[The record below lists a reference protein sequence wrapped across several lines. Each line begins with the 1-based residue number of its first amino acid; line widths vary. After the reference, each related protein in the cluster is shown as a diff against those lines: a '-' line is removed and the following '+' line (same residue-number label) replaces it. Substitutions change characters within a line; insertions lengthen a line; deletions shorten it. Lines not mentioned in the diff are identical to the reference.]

1 MMTGDMGDTE
11 GNWMANGMRLVA
23 QMVGAVMALLLV
35 TEAGAIEAGWTAT
48 AFETPE
54 MWAALTTIAAGA
66 VWWQMHTRGDSA
78 WMSAFGLMVLGGSMM
93 LTGGHEM
100 AASLVSSGDGMA
112 DVAPAWIVDGLL
124 VGIGALVGV
133 KVDEMVN

>member
-1 MMTGDMGDTE
+1 
-11 GNWMANGMRLVA
+11 
-23 QMVGAVMALLLV
+23 
-35 TEAGAIEAGWTAT
+35 
-48 AFETPE
+48 
-54 MWAALTTIAAGA
+54 
-66 VWWQMHTRGDSA
+66 
-78 WMSAFGLMVLGGSMM
+78 MM